1 MQNIDFYNGTNM
13 KNVPPQFSA
22 QDPEYFTRIAK
33 IHYKEQERARRK
45 ASRMLSFIIALCI
58 ICFTA
63 GLMIGIK
70 FSGADKEIMDK
81 QTMQAM
87 STLGENVKNMI
98 QKNTVSEGK
107 TTTSTKKLFP
117 KKDFPY
123 VIRVGKELTKMK
135 SQEIA
140 NFLSNNGHTVIISKG
155 KKDFNVYTGPYRS
168 ADDAQSSV
176 KTIKGYSKSE
186 WFSHARIMQR

>member
-13 KNVPPQFSA
+13 KNVPPQFSV

-33 IHYKEQERARRK
+33 IHYKEQEKARRK

-58 ICFTA
+58 ICFTT

-70 FSGADKEIMDK
+70 FSGSDKEIMDK
-81 QTMQAM
+81 KTMQAM
-87 STLGENVKNMI
+87 STIGENVKDMI
-98 QKNTVSEGK
+98 REHTISGKK
-107 TTTSTKKLFP
+107 TTVSTKKLFP

-123 VIRVGKELTKMK
+123 VIRVGKELTKLK

-155 KKDFNVYTGPYRS
+155 KKDFNVYTGPYRT
-168 ADDAQSSV
+168 ADEAQSSIQ
-176 KTIKGYSKSE
+176 TIQKYSKTE